1 MSALPVS
8 ALELPDQAGRLT
20 VADRGLWQP
29 NAPERFATVPVEPP
43 PAFHDDPVL
52 RANPWPSNSEMIVD
66 LVRLSYLARGR
77 LTMDPT
83 FGKGNWWNL
92 WWPELLAGSDLD
104 PVKSPTG
111 TSVAFTNLPY
121 EDGLFEAATYDPP
134 YVCVDEE
141 TEILTADGWRKWDQV
156 LVGQL
161 AYGLDHETGEGTWA
175 PIEDVIVLPAK
186 DREVLSLEG
195 QSHSSLTTLDHRWPI
210 LRRRRSGE
218 NRRYERE
225 FTTSRDLKA
234 DDRVPLA
241 ARCRDLPTEATH
253 SDAFVEV
260 VAWFWTEGH
269 LERGRRGEQLS
280 YGKISQSHVVNGPN
294 CERIR
299 CALAAEFGP
308 DNGPFPRTGLGPSD
322 GKPRW
327 REAESDHKAEFW
339 FNSDLG
345 HLLRAVAPNRV
356 PTREFIRGLTSSQL
370 DLFIEVSMLADGCE
384 TTGGARSLAQ
394 KDPAAAEAFQF
405 ACTLAGIATS
415 IRPKNGHM
423 TNVRLRG
430 QATFRPSRNTPTL
443 TRHQGIVWCVTTPTS
458 TWLARRHGSVFF
470 TGNCPGGRKTSGVQ
484 AWMDAY
490 GLTRA
495 PKSPAELQ
503 ELIDRGLAEVAR
515 CCAPKAYLLVKCQSY
530 ISSGKFW
537 PGVRRTLD
545 AADKLGLRQIDQF
558 EHVAGTG
565 AQPLTQKDGS
575 PRRQVHSRANHST
588 LLVLQVPPR
597 RRRRRLE
604 AVAA

>member
-1 MSALPVS
+1 VSALPVS

-134 YVCVDEE
+134 YVSV
-141 TEILTADGWRKWDQV
+141 GSRKN
-156 LVGQL
+156 
-161 AYGLDHETGEGTWA
+161 
-175 PIEDVIVLPAK
+175 
-186 DREVLSLEG
+186 
-195 QSHSSLTTLDHRWPI
+195 
-210 LRRRRSGE
+210 SG
-218 NRRYERE
+218 
-225 FTTSRDLKA
+225 
-234 DDRVPLA
+234 
-241 ARCRDLPTEATH
+241 
-253 SDAFVEV
+253 
-260 VAWFWTEGH
+260 
-269 LERGRRGEQLS
+269 
-280 YGKISQSHVVNGPN
+280 
-294 CERIR
+294 
-299 CALAAEFGP
+299 
-308 DNGPFPRTGLGPSD
+308 
-322 GKPRW
+322 
-327 REAESDHKAEFW
+327 
-339 FNSDLG
+339 
-345 HLLRAVAPNRV
+345 
-356 PTREFIRGLTSSQL
+356 
-370 DLFIEVSMLADGCE
+370 M
-384 TTGGARSLAQ
+384 
-394 KDPAAAEAFQF
+394 
-405 ACTLAGIATS
+405 
-415 IRPKNGHM
+415 
-423 TNVRLRG
+423 
-430 QATFRPSRNTPTL
+430 
-443 TRHQGIVWCVTTPTS
+443 
-458 TWLARRHGSVFF
+458 
-470 TGNCPGGRKTSGVQ
+470 Q
-484 AWMDAY
+484 AWMAAF

-597 RRRRRLE
+597 RRTKRRALE
-604 AVAA
+604 AVA